1 MRCLSTVRIKNENDW
16 MEYLSKKKFVS
27 QKSFLAKLFGCT
39 TKTIDNK
46 LKNLISLGLVK
57 EKLESFWDIDGNE
70 SKYTIYIFP
79 YDEDG
84 SFKWVNKK
92 LLEYLVYTRNN

>member
-1 MRCLSTVRIKNENDW
+1 MRCLSTVRVKTENDW

-27 QKSFLAKLFGCT
+27 QKSFLAKLLGCT

-46 LKNLISLGLVK
+46 LKKLISLGLVK

-70 SKYTIYIFP
+70 SKYTIYTFP

-84 SFKWVNKK
+84 GFKWVNKK